1 MTMRVSRR
9 YVLLA
14 LTPSALLLLAVV
26 VFPTLYVFTIAFQRY
41 LLTDP
46 LSREFAGLDNFVRL
60 AGEPRFWQAAGRS
73 ATFSVISLAVSIPV
87 GVALGAFINLKLR
100 GMGFLRAVLIIPMVL
115 TPLVIGAVFRFM
127 LASGGI
133 VDWALGL
140 AGIDG
145 MAFLGSAKL
154 ALPTEAFVDAWQ
166 WTPFVAIVVAAGLE
180 AVDRPSLEAAR
191 MDGATAWQEFRHIAL
206 PQIRPL
212 LVLVVL
218 IRLMDSLREFDK
230 VFIMTSGGPGTS
242 TETLPIYLWRSA
254 FQYYDIGYSAAVGIV
269 MLVMIS
275 LLATVVVRRFE
286 ALRGVSE

>member
-1 MTMRVSRR
+1 MRVSSR
-9 YVLLA
+9 YVSLA
-14 LTPSALLLLAVV
+14 LAPSALLLLAVV
-26 VFPTLYVFTIAFQRY
+26 VFPTLYVLVVSFQDY

-46 LSREFAGLDNFVRL
+46 LSRAFTGLDNYSRL
-60 AGEPRFWQAAGRS
+60 LGEPRFWQAAGRS
-73 ATFSVISLAVSIPV
+73 ALFSAISLAVSLPLGI
-87 GVALGAFINLKLR
+87 ALGVFINLKLR
-100 GMGFLRAVLIIPMVL
+100 GMGLLRAMLIIPMVL
-115 TPLVIGAVFRFM
+115 TPLVIGALFRFM

-140 AGIDG
+140 VGIEG
-145 MAFLGSAKL
+145 VAFLGSARL
-154 ALPTEAFVDAWQ
+154 ALPVVAFVDAWQ

-191 MDGATAWQEFRHIAL
+191 LDGANAWQEFRHIAL

-212 LVLVVL
+212 LALVVL

-230 VFIMTSGGPGTS
+230 VFIMTGGGPGTS

-254 FQYYDIGYSAAVGIV
+254 FQYYDMGYSAAVGIV
-269 MLVMIS
+269 MLLAITV
-275 LLATVVVRRFE
+275 LATVVVRRFE

>member
-1 MTMRVSRR
+1 MRVSRR

>member
-1 MTMRVSRR
+1 MRVSNR

-14 LTPSALLLLAVV
+14 LAPSALLLLAVV
-26 VFPTLYVFTIAFQRY
+26 VFPTIYVLVVSFQHY

-46 LSREFAGLDNFVRL
+46 LSRAFTGLDNYARL
-60 AGEPRFWQAAGRS
+60 LGEPRFWQAAGRS
-73 ATFSVISLAVSIPV
+73 ALFSVISLAVSLPLGI
-87 GVALGAFINLKLR
+87 ALGVFINLKLR

-115 TPLVIGAVFRFM
+115 TPLVIGALFRFM

-140 AGIDG
+140 VGIEHV
-145 MAFLGSAKL
+145 AFLGSARL
-154 ALPTEAFVDAWQ
+154 ALPAEAFVDAWQ

-180 AVDRPSLEAAR
+180 GVDRPSLEAAR
-191 MDGATAWQEFRHIAL
+191 LDGANAWQELRRIAL

-212 LVLVVL
+212 LALVVL

-230 VFIMTSGGPGTS
+230 VFIMTGGGPGTS

-254 FQYYDIGYSAAVGIV
+254 FQYYDMGYSAAVGIV
-269 MLVMIS
+269 MLLGITV
-275 LLATVVVRRFE
+275 LATVVVRRFE

>member
-1 MTMRVSRR
+1 V
-9 YVLLA
+9 A
-14 LTPSALLLLAVV
+14 I
-26 VFPTLYVFTIAFQRY
+26 FPTIYVWALAFQNY
-41 LLTDP
+41 VLTDP
-46 LSREFAGLDNFVRL
+46 LSRTFAGLDNFARL
-60 AGEPRFWQAAGRS
+60 LGEPRFWQAAGRS
-73 ATFSVISLAVSIPV
+73 ALFSAISLAVSLPV
-87 GVALGAFINLKLR
+87 GIALGAFINLKLR

-133 VDWALGL
+133 VEWALGL
-140 AGIDG
+140 IGINTS
-145 MAFLGSAKL
+145 FLGNPVL

-180 AVDRPSLEAAR
+180 AVDKPSLEAAR
-191 MDGATAWQEFRHIAL
+191 LDGATAWQEFRYIAL

-212 LVLVVL
+212 LVLVLL

-254 FQYYDIGYSAAVGIV
+254 FQYYDMGYSAAVGVV
-269 MLVMIS
+269 MLIAIS
-275 LLATVVVRRFE
+275 VLATVVVRRFE
-286 ALRGVSE
+286 ALRGVSA

>member
-1 MTMRVSRR
+1 MRVSRR

-14 LTPSALLLLAVV
+14 LAPSALLLLAVV
-26 VFPTLYVFTIAFQRY
+26 VFPTMYVLVVSFQDY

-46 LSREFAGLDNFVRL
+46 LSRAFTGLDNYARL
-60 AGEPRFWQAAGRS
+60 LGEPRFWQAAGRS
-73 ATFSVISLAVSIPV
+73 ALFSAISLAVSLPLGI
-87 GVALGAFINLKLR
+87 ALGVFINLKLR

-115 TPLVIGAVFRFM
+115 TPLVIGALFRFM

-140 AGIDG
+140 VGIQG
-145 MAFLGSAKL
+145 VAFLGNARL
-154 ALPTEAFVDAWQ
+154 ALPAVAFVDAWQ
-166 WTPFVAIVVAAGLE
+166 WMPFVAIVVAAGLE
-180 AVDRPSLEAAR
+180 GVDRPSLEAAR
-191 MDGATAWQEFRHIAL
+191 LDGANAWQEFRRIAL

-212 LVLVVL
+212 LALVVL

-230 VFIMTSGGPGTS
+230 VFIMTGGGPGTS

-254 FQYYDIGYSAAVGIV
+254 FQYYDMGYSAAVGIV
-269 MLVMIS
+269 MLLAITV
-275 LLATVVVRRFE
+275 LATVVVRRFE